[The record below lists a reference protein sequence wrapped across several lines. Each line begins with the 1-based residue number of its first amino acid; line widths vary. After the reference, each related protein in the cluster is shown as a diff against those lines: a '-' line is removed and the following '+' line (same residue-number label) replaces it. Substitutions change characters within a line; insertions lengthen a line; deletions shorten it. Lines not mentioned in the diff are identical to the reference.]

1 MKAGFDLTEEQI
13 NKIIDSGSKIL
24 EIVIIDQINKGPYI
38 LETLKID
45 KNQNKS
51 EALNDIYKVLRPGE
65 APSEE
70 IAEEI
75 FNNLYFKKERYDL
88 SEVGRVKLNSK
99 LNLNISNKKT
109 ILSTED
115 VVAIIKFMLDLRDG
129 RGEVDDIDHL
139 GNRRV
144 RSVGELVENQFRIG
158 LYEQEERLRRKMSTF
173 LEIESAMPQ
182 DLINAKPITTS
193 LKDFFAT
200 SQLSQFMDQTN
211 PLSEITHK
219 RRVSALGPGGLTRE
233 RAGFEV
239 RDVHPTH
246 YGRICPIETP
256 EGPNIGLINSLAT
269 YCRVNKF
276 GYIESPYKKV
286 VNGKVSSEIKYLSAI
301 EEEKYTIAQA
311 NSPIKKDGSFEEELV
326 ACRKNLNFELSSREN
341 IDYMDVSPKQLVSVA
356 ALIPFLENDDA
367 NRALMGSNMMRQA
380 VPLLKPES
388 PLVGTGIE
396 ADVALDSGVTIVAK
410 RNGIVDKIDGKELL

>member
-1 MKAGFDLTEEQI
+1 MYFRIDRKKKLPITTILFALGFSKDKIIETFYSTSKFTYNSDKKKWTTIFNPENFKRPIKISHDLIDAVSGKKVLAKGEKLNMLIAKKLYEKGLKSVLIRNEEIIGKYLANDVKDKNGEILIGAGFDITEEQLEQII
-13 NKIIDSGSKIL
+13 NQGESSLQIVDIDP
-24 EIVIIDQINKGPYI
+24 INKGPYI

-45 KNQNKS
+45 KNKDKTG
-51 EALNDIYKVLRPGE
+51 ALNDIYKVLRPGE
-65 APSEE
+65 APSIE

-75 FNNLYFKKERYDL
+75 FKNLYFKKERYDL

-99 LNLNISNKKT
+99 LNLNTSAKKT
-109 ILSTED
+109 ILETQDIVS
-115 VVAIIKFMLDLRDG
+115 IIRFMLDLRDG
-129 RGEVDDIDHL
+129 KGDVDDIDHL

-158 LYEQEERLRRKMSTF
+158 LLRMERTVKEKMSTF

-246 YGRICPIETP
+246 YGRICQLKHP
-256 EGPNIGLINSLAT
+256 
-269 YCRVNKF
+269 R
-276 GYIESPYKKV
+276 
-286 VNGKVSSEIKYLSAI
+286 
-301 EEEKYTIAQA
+301 AQ
-311 NSPIKKDGSFEEELV
+311 
-326 ACRKNLNFELSSREN
+326 
-341 IDYMDVSPKQLVSVA
+341 
-356 ALIPFLENDDA
+356 
-367 NRALMGSNMMRQA
+367 
-380 VPLLKPES
+380 
-388 PLVGTGIE
+388 T
-396 ADVALDSGVTIVAK
+396 LD
-410 RNGIVDKIDGKELL
+410 L

>member
-1 MKAGFDLTEEQI
+1 MLIAKKLYEKGLKSVLIRNEEIIGKYLANDVKDKNGEILIGAGFDITEEQLEQII
-13 NKIIDSGSKIL
+13 NQGESSLQIVDIDP
-24 EIVIIDQINKGPYI
+24 INKGPYI

-45 KNQNKS
+45 KNKDKTG
-51 EALNDIYKVLRPGE
+51 ALNDIYKVLRPGE
-65 APSEE
+65 APSIE

-75 FNNLYFKKERYDL
+75 FKNLYFKKERYDL

-99 LNLNISNKKT
+99 LNLNTSAKKT
-109 ILSTED
+109 ILETQDIVS
-115 VVAIIKFMLDLRDG
+115 IIRFMLDLRDG
-129 RGEVDDIDHL
+129 KGDVDDIDHL

-158 LYEQEERLRRKMSTF
+158 LLRMERTVKEKMSTF

-239 RDVHPTH
+239 RDVHPT
-246 YGRICPIETP
+246 
-256 EGPNIGLINSLAT
+256 LW
-269 YCRVNKF
+269 
-276 GYIESPYKKV
+276 
-286 VNGKVSSEIKYLSAI
+286 
-301 EEEKYTIAQA
+301 
-311 NSPIKKDGSFEEELV
+311 KD
-326 ACRKNLNFELSSREN
+326 
-341 IDYMDVSPKQLVSVA
+341 M
-356 ALIPFLENDDA
+356 
-367 NRALMGSNMMRQA
+367 SN
-380 VPLLKPES
+380 
-388 PLVGTGIE
+388 
-396 ADVALDSGVTIVAK
+396 
-410 RNGIVDKIDGKELL
+410 